1 MSRQRSAGSLRRRL
15 MVRLALMLSLLLVLA
30 AISAYWNARDAAD
43 TAYDRSLLSSART
56 IVGGLFDAE
65 GRLSVEVPYIALDN
79 FAYDI
84 TGRLYYQVLDRQG
97 RGVSGYEDLPAAPPG
112 TPMTRDYP
120 ALARFYDG
128 HYRGAEVRLV
138 SLLQPVSI
146 DGEHGMAEVRVAE
159 TLNAREGMARGL
171 LHRSLINLGVLS
183 VSALILVWLTVNAAL
198 GPLRRVKDE
207 VTKRRSDDL
216 SPISTEGLQREISP
230 LVDAI
235 NHFTGQLK
243 GNFERQ
249 RDFIAEASHELR
261 TPLSALK
268 ARIEFGLRSSHPEQW
283 HQALQDAELS
293 TDRTIALANRLLSMA
308 RIERGARAVA
318 DGSAEL
324 IAMQPLAQEVAMA
337 MVPLAHGRGVELALE
352 VSQPFTVWGE
362 RTLLQELLGNLIDNA
377 LAHTPAGGQII
388 LRLTAG
394 ACLEVEDTGP
404 GIPETERNRV
414 FERFYRQGGT
424 GSGLGLSIVG
434 EICRAHR
441 AQISL
446 EQGELGGLLVR
457 VRFPDAPNAKPATK

>member
-1 MSRQRSAGSLRRRL
+1 MSRRSAGSLRRRL
-15 MVRLALMLSLLLVLA
+15 MVRLALMLSLLLILA
-30 AISAYWNARDAAD
+30 ATSAYWNARKAAD

-56 IVGGLFDAE
+56 IAERLFDAE
-65 GRLSVEVPYIALDN
+65 GQLSVEVPYIALDN

-97 RGVSGYEDLPAAPPG
+97 GSVSGYEDLPAPPQG
-112 TPMTRDYP
+112 APMTRDYP

-128 HYRGAEVRLV
+128 HYRDAEVRLV

-146 DGEHGMAEVRVAE
+146 GDEHGMAEIRVAE
-159 TLNAREGMARGL
+159 TLNARESMARGL
-171 LHRSLINLGVLS
+171 LHRSLINLGILS
-183 VSALILVWLTVNAAL
+183 VSALVLVWLTVNAAL

-207 VTKRRSDDL
+207 VAQRRSDDL

-235 NHFTGQLK
+235 NHFTSQLK
-243 GNFERQ
+243 DNFEHQ

-268 ARIEFGLRSSHPEQW
+268 ARIEFGLRSNRPEQW
-283 HQALQDAELS
+283 RQALQDAERS

-324 IAMQPLAQEVAMA
+324 IAMRPLAQEVAMA

-362 RTLLQELLGNLIDNA
+362 PTLLQELLGNLIDNA
-377 LAHTPAGGQII
+377 LAHTPTGGQIV
-388 LRLTAG
+388 LRLKPP
-394 ACLEVEDTGP
+394 ACLEIEDTGP
-404 GIPETERNRV
+404 GIPEAERARV
-414 FERFYRQGGT
+414 FERFYRHGGE

-434 EICRAHR
+434 EICCAHR
-441 AQISL
+441 AEIAL
-446 EQGELGGLLVR
+446 EQGELGGLLVS
-457 VRFPDAPNAKPATK
+457 VRFPEGRLET